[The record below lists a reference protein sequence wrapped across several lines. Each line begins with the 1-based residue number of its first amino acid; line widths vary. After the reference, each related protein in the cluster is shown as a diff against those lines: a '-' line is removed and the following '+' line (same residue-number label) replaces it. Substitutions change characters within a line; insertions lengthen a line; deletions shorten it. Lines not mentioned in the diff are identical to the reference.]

1 MRNERVLKTTGTKS
15 LRSKKVEKQQKQI
28 SSQPVT
34 QPTGGPGYM
43 LSLQHKYGNRFAQR
57 VVNLS
62 QQGKTET
69 ATRLDIVQA
78 IQKVRSGEQMLH
90 GDMNIHTA
98 LQAKHLNRLLNLHT
112 FTTIPNIFSK
122 QKRDSLSNSKE
133 RALVHQESTQI
144 VPLDSNQI
152 QPKKAKS
159 AQMLGPKLYREI
171 ASGVVSDS
179 TQGFGIGFWY
189 RVYQTNLGVDRMR
202 LYNDLDNLY
211 GVGRF
216 QIFSPKIKGFLGLD
230 IPWDFGQFIALYPS
244 RESREPIDTTLLE
257 WFEKGIVTPPELAR
271 PSITSG
277 FKERE
282 DEASEKLSAT
292 ARGFVNDWGDWTI
305 HGLNQFLDEIPLE
318 TNNDVGN
325 ALMVLGN
332 LVWALTAFI
341 PIASTAIQA
350 VVGVASLAGALTSS
364 LASLGGNYSDKNKV
378 KEAIRKPEIT
388 AIGDAQGVFDKP
400 EPKSSILITVLMK
413 AQERGLNPAARE
425 AVLWNH
431 LFTIP
436 YEPSGT
442 RQNRIKLS
450 AYYNLRRKYPSQ
462 SRRR

>member
-1 MRNERVLKTTGTKS
+1 MRNERVFKTTGTKS
-15 LRSKKVEKQQKQI
+15 LRLKKAENQQKQVLF
-28 SSQPVT
+28 QPVV
-34 QPTGGPGYM
+34 QPTDVPGY
-43 LSLQHKYGNRFAQR
+43 LLGVQHKYSNRFVQR

-62 QQGKTET
+62 QQGKTEPT
-69 ATRLDIVQA
+69 TRLDIAQA
-78 IQKVRSGEQMLH
+78 IQKILNDEQMLH
-90 GDMNIHTA
+90 SDMN
-98 LQAKHLNRLLNLHT
+98 LQSKHLNRSLYMHT
-112 FTTIPNIFSK
+112 LTALPNIFSK
-122 QKRDSLSNSKE
+122 QKGNNLSNSKG
-133 RALVHQESTQI
+133 RTLVHQKSTQI
-144 VPLDSNQI
+144 LPLDSNQI
-152 QPKKAKS
+152 QPKKAQS
-159 AQMLGPKLYREI
+159 AQSLGPKLYREI
-171 ASGVVSDS
+171 ASGFVNDS
-179 TQGFGIGFWY
+179 IRGFGTGFWY
-189 RVYQTNLGVDRMR
+189 RVYQTNPGVDRNR
-202 LYNDLDNLY
+202 LYNDLENLY
-211 GVGRF
+211 GGGRF
-216 QIFSPKIKGFLGLD
+216 QIFSPKIKRFLGLN
-230 IPWDFGQFIALYPS
+230 IPWDYGQFIALYPS

-257 WFEKGIVTPPELAR
+257 WFEKGIVTPSELAR

-462 SRRR
+462 SRHR